1 MATGL
6 NINIVPEKLSDY
18 SVSSGKIPQFEANS
32 AVLP

>member
-6 NINIVPEKLSDY
+6 NITIVPEKLSDY
-18 SVSSGKIPQFEANS
+18 SVSSGKIPEFETNF